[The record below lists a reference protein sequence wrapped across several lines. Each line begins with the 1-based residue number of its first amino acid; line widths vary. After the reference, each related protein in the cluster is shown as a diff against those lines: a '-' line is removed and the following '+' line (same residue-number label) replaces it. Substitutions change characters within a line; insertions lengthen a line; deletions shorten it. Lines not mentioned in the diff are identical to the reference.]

1 MPTHPPLFS
10 QRARRRT
17 DIVKTTTRAAI
28 NSSSQHVFDVL
39 RTVGDAAEPP
49 GVSDI
54 GRLLGLTGSTV
65 FRALTT
71 LEASGYVSRFRNL
84 PQFELGTMPY
94 LLNRALLN
102 RFEINLASRPFLR
115 ELALQTG
122 ETVSLNVRLGWYSL
136 RLSGVYGS
144 RDIYHRDRLG
154 ELGLLHHAL
163 PGRAILACLTETDL
177 AEMGRFL
184 TDIAHEWPGEEAWA
198 GLRVIVREAKTIGF
212 LAEALPMS
220 PGFCAIGMPVRDHSG
235 TAIASITITGPVYPS
250 ENIPALLA
258 VRDRLETLIAADPER
273 FVSPFAHLPPE
284 RICLKVPRSK
294 TIP

>member
-1 MPTHPPLFS
+1 MKA
-10 QRARRRT
+10 ARPAP
-17 DIVKTTTRAAI
+17 RAAI
-28 NSSSQHVFDVL
+28 NSSAQHVFDVL
-39 RTVGDAAEPP
+39 RTVSDAAAPP

-54 GRLLGLTGSTV
+54 ARLLGLTGSNV

-115 ELALQTG
+115 ALAQETG

-136 RLSGVYGS
+136 RLSGVFGS

-154 ELGLLHHAL
+154 ELALLHQAL
-163 PGRAILACLTETDL
+163 PGRAILAFLTHTDL
-177 AEMGRFL
+177 AEMARFL
-184 TDIAHEWPGEEAWA
+184 TGTAHEWPGDAAWA
-198 GLRVIVREAKTIGF
+198 GLRDALEKAAAAGF
-212 LAEALPMS
+212 LAEPLPMS
-220 PGFCAIGMPVRDHSG
+220 PGFCAIGMPVRDQSG
-235 TAIASITITGPVYPS
+235 RAIASITINGPVFPS
-250 ENIPALLA
+250 DRIGGLLA
-258 VRDRLETLIAADPER
+258 VRDRLEALVAAEPQR

-284 RICLKVPRSK
+284 RIFLKVPRGK
-294 TIP
+294 AVP

>member
-1 MPTHPPLFS
+1 MKVSRPAP
-10 QRARRRT
+10 
-17 DIVKTTTRAAI
+17 RAAI
-28 NSSSQHVFDVL
+28 NSSAQHVFDVL

-54 GRLLGLTGSTV
+54 SRLLGLTGSNV

-71 LEASGYVSRFRNL
+71 LEASGYVSRFRSL

-102 RFEINLASRPFLR
+102 RFEVNLASRPFLR
-115 ELALQTG
+115 ALAQETG

-154 ELGLLHHAL
+154 ELALLHQAL
-163 PGRAILACLTETDL
+163 PGRAIMAFLGDADL
-177 AEMGRFL
+177 ADMARFL
-184 TDIAHEWPGEEAWA
+184 KETAHEWPGDAAWA
-198 GLRVIVREAKTIGF
+198 AMRQNLKQAAATGF
-212 LAEALPMS
+212 LAEPLPMS
-220 PGFCAIGMPVRDHSG
+220 PGFCAIGMPVRDHVG
-235 TAIASITITGPVYPS
+235 AAIASITINGPVFPS
-250 ENIPALLA
+250 DKIGGLLA
-258 VRDRLETLIAADPER
+258 VRNQLEALVAAEPQR

-284 RICLKVPRSK
+284 RILLKVPRHK
-294 TIP
+294 AVP

>member
-1 MPTHPPLFS
+1 
-10 QRARRRT
+10 
-17 DIVKTTTRAAI
+17 VKSPKPAGRAAI
-28 NSSSQHVFDVL
+28 NSSAQHVFDVL

-54 GRLLGLTGSTV
+54 GRRLGLTGSTV

-102 RFEINLASRPFLR
+102 RFEITLASRPFLR
-115 ELALQTG
+115 ELAQETG

-144 RDIYHRDRLG
+144 QDIYHRDRLG

-163 PGRAILACLTETDL
+163 PGRAILA
-177 AEMGRFL
+177 FL
-184 TDIAHEWPGEEAWA
+184 TDAQLAAMAQFLADTAGEWPGEQAWA
-198 GLRVIVREAKTIGF
+198 NLQEGLRQTAKTGF
-212 LAEALPMS
+212 LAEPLPMS
-220 PGFCAIGMPVRDHSG
+220 PGFCAIGMPVRDETG
-235 TAIASITITGPVYPS
+235 AAIASITINGPVFPS
-250 ENIPALLA
+250 KKTSGLLA
-258 VRDRLETLIAADPER
+258 VRDRLEALILADPQR
-273 FVSPFAHLPPE
+273 FVSPFAHLPAG
-284 RICLKVPRSK
+284 RIFLKVPSSK
-294 TIP
+294 AVP

>member
-1 MPTHPPLFS
+1 MKP
-10 QRARRRT
+10 ARSA
-17 DIVKTTTRAAI
+17 TRAAI
-28 NSSSQHVFDVL
+28 NSSAQHVFDVL
-39 RTVGDAAEPP
+39 RTVSDAAEPP

-54 GRLLGLTGSTV
+54 GRRLGLTASNV

-71 LEASGYVSRFRNL
+71 LEASGYVSRFRDL

-102 RFEINLASRPFLR
+102 RFEITLASRPFLR
-115 ELALQTG
+115 ALAQATG

-163 PGRAILACLTETDL
+163 PGRAILAFL
-177 AEMGRFL
+177 ADADMADMARFL
-184 TDIAHEWPGEEAWA
+184 TDTAHEWPGETAWA
-198 GLRVIVREAKTIGF
+198 PLLDRLREAAATGF

-220 PGFCAIGMPVRDHSG
+220 PGFCAIGMPVRDQAG
-235 TAIASITITGPVYPS
+235 AAIASITINGPVFPS
-250 ENIPALLA
+250 DKIGGLLA
-258 VRDRLETLIAADPER
+258 VRDRLEAMILAEPQR
-273 FVSPFAHLPPE
+273 FVSPFAHLPPG
-284 RICLKVPRSK
+284 RILLKVPRSK
-294 TIP
+294 AAP

>member
-1 MPTHPPLFS
+1 VKP
-10 QRARRRT
+10 ARSA
-17 DIVKTTTRAAI
+17 TRAAI
-28 NSSSQHVFDVL
+28 NSSAQHVFDVL
-39 RTVGDAAEPP
+39 RTVSDADEPP

-54 GRLLGLTGSTV
+54 GRRLGLTGSNV

-102 RFEINLASRPFLR
+102 RFEITLASRPFLR
-115 ELALQTG
+115 ALAQETG

-163 PGRAILACLTETDL
+163 PGRAILAFL
-177 AEMGRFL
+177 ADADIADMARFL
-184 TDIAHEWPGEEAWA
+184 NDTAHEWPGETAWSV
-198 GLRVIVREAKTIGF
+198 LRERLREATEPGF

-220 PGFCAIGMPVRDHSG
+220 PGFCAIGMPVRDQTG
-235 TAIASITITGPVYPS
+235 AAIASITINGPVFPS
-250 ENIPALLA
+250 DKIGGLLA
-258 VRDRLETLIAADPER
+258 VRDRLQAMILAEPQR

-284 RICLKVPRSK
+284 RILLKVPRSK
-294 TIP
+294 AVP

>member
-1 MPTHPPLFS
+1 MKA
-10 QRARRRT
+10 ARPA
-17 DIVKTTTRAAI
+17 KRAAI
-28 NSSSQHVFDVL
+28 NSSAQHVFDVL
-39 RTVGDAAEPP
+39 RAVGDAAGPP

-54 GRLLGLTGSTV
+54 GRRLGLTGSTV

-102 RFEINLASRPFLR
+102 RFELTLASRPFLR
-115 ELALQTG
+115 ELAQETG

-154 ELGLLHHAL
+154 ELGFLHHAL
-163 PGRAILACLTETDL
+163 PGRAILAFLTENDL
-177 AEMGRFL
+177 AGMARFL
-184 TDIAHEWPGEEAWA
+184 ADIAKDWPGETAWA
-198 GLRVIVREAKTIGF
+198 GLRVRLRAAEKTGF

-220 PGFCAIGMPVRDHSG
+220 PGFCAIGMPVRDG
-235 TAIASITITGPVYPS
+235 TGAAIASITINGPVFPS
-250 ENIPALLA
+250 DKIGGLLT
-258 VRDRLETLIAADPER
+258 VRDRLEALILAEPAR

-284 RICLKVPRSK
+284 RSVLKVPQGK
-294 TIP
+294 AVP

>member
-1 MPTHPPLFS
+1 MKP
-10 QRARRRT
+10 ARRAP
-17 DIVKTTTRAAI
+17 RAAI
-28 NSSSQHVFDVL
+28 NSSTQHVFDVL
-39 RTVGDAAEPP
+39 RTVSDAAEPP

-54 GRLLGLTGSTV
+54 GRQLGLTGSNV

-71 LEASGYVSRFRNL
+71 LEATGYVSRFRSL

-102 RFEINLASRPFLR
+102 RFELTLASRPFLR
-115 ELALQTG
+115 GLAQETG

-154 ELGLLHHAL
+154 ELGLLHQAL
-163 PGRAILACLTETDL
+163 PGRAILA
-177 AEMGRFL
+177 FL
-184 TDIAHEWPGEEAWA
+184 TDAELAGMARFLAVTAAEFPGEAAWS
-198 GLRVIVREAKTIGF
+198 GLREIMRGAAQAGF

-220 PGFCAIGMPVRDHSG
+220 PGFSAIGMPVRDLNG
-235 TAIASITITGPVYPS
+235 AAIASITINGPVFPS
-250 ENIPALLA
+250 DKISQLLS
-258 VRDRLETLIAADPER
+258 VRDELETLILADPAR

-284 RICLKVPRSK
+284 RIFLKVPRSK
-294 TIP
+294 AVP

>member
-1 MPTHPPLFS
+1 
-10 QRARRRT
+10 
-17 DIVKTTTRAAI
+17 
-28 NSSSQHVFDVL
+28 VFDVL
-39 RTVGDAAEPP
+39 RTVSDSTQPP

-54 GRLLGLTGSTV
+54 GRLLGLTGSNV

-102 RFEINLASRPFLR
+102 RFEINHASRPFLR
-115 ELALQTG
+115 ALAQETG

-154 ELGLLHHAL
+154 ELGLLHQAL
-163 PGRAILACLTETDL
+163 PGRAILAFMSEPELVDM
-177 AEMGRFL
+177 ARFL
-184 TDIAHEWPGEEAWA
+184 TDISGEWPGDTAWA
-198 GLRVIVREAKTIGF
+198 GLQEMLRDAVETGF
-212 LAEALPMS
+212 LAEELPMS
-220 PGFCAIGMPVRDHSG
+220 PGFCAIGMPIRDQSG
-235 TAIASITITGPVYPS
+235 AAIASITINGPVFPS
-250 ENIPALLA
+250 DKTGAMLA
-258 VRDRLETLIAADPER
+258 VRDRLEGVIAAEPER

-284 RICLKVPRSK
+284 RISLKIPRHKTVP
-294 TIP
+294 

>member
-1 MPTHPPLFS
+1 
-10 QRARRRT
+10 
-17 DIVKTTTRAAI
+17 VKAAGKVKRAAI
-28 NSSSQHVFDVL
+28 NSSAQHVFDVL
-39 RTVGDAAEPP
+39 RSVSDAAEPP

-54 GRLLGLTGSTV
+54 GRRLGLTGSTV

-102 RFEINLASRPFLR
+102 RFELTLASRPFLR
-115 ELALQTG
+115 ELAQETG

-154 ELGLLHHAL
+154 ELGFLHHAL
-163 PGRAILACLTETDL
+163 PGRAILA
-177 AEMGRFL
+177 FL
-184 TDIAHEWPGEEAWA
+184 TDTDVAGMARFLADMEEEWPGVGGWA
-198 GLRVIVREAKTIGF
+198 ALRARLQAAEKPGF

-220 PGFCAIGMPVRDHSG
+220 SGFCAIGMPVRDETG
-235 TAIASITITGPVYPS
+235 AAIASITINGPVFPS
-250 ENIPALLA
+250 EKIGGLLA
-258 VRDRLETLIAADPER
+258 VRDRLEALIMADPPR

-284 RICLKVPRSK
+284 RIVLKVPRSK
-294 TIP
+294 AEP

>member
-1 MPTHPPLFS
+1 M
-10 QRARRRT
+10 
-17 DIVKTTTRAAI
+17 KTPTRAAI

-54 GRLLGLTGSTV
+54 GRRLGLNGSTV

-102 RFEINLASRPFLR
+102 RFAINLASRPFLR
-115 ELALQTG
+115 ELASETG
-122 ETVSLNVRLGWYSL
+122 ETVSLNARLGWYSL

-154 ELGLLHHAL
+154 ELALLHQAL
-163 PGRAILACLTETDL
+163 PGRAILACLADADFL
-177 AEMGRFL
+177 AMAQFL
-184 TDIAHEWPGEEAWA
+184 ASTAHEWPGEAAWA
-198 GLRVIVREAKTIGF
+198 SLRATIREARQHGV
-212 LAEALPMS
+212 LAEPLPMS
-220 PGFCAIGMPVRDHSG
+220 PGFCAIGMPVRDHTG
-235 TAIASITITGPVYPS
+235 APIASITITGPVYPS
-250 ENIPALLA
+250 GNTASQLA
-258 VRDRLETLIAADPER
+258 VRDRLEAVIAADPRR

-284 RICLKVPRSK
+284 RIFLKVPHSK